1 MVEWKNTWTSQYLAA
16 PPQFGDSSTSR
27 LLGARARA
35 RRSAQLHYCTY
46 LCVAYITIP
55 TVRYDTVDI
64 RTSYSYENE
73 YVRLRMNQSIIHQL
87 STVGRYGEVLAAT
100 QHSSSDVICFP
111 FSFCDCSQQATT
123 YCTYSL
129 LALSYRLLGYR
140 HHDLQ

>member
-16 PPQFGDSSTSR
+16 PPNSATPR
-27 LLGARARA
+27 LLDFSTPRRARA

-87 STVGRYGEVLAAT
+87 STVGMAKFLQPLNT
-100 QHSSSDVICFP
+100 QAVM
-111 FSFCDCSQQATT
+111 
-123 YCTYSL
+123 
-129 LALSYRLLGYR
+129 
-140 HHDLQ
+140 